1 VNGAPETQS
10 RAGSLPHGFYVDPT
24 IVNRRKSIVGA
35 SLLAMNDDAIS
46 ESALEIRNRVSRQ
59 FALDEV
65 QEALNP

>member
-1 VNGAPETQS
+1 
-10 RAGSLPHGFYVDPT
+10 
-24 IVNRRKSIVGA
+24 VGA

-46 ESALEIRNRVSRQ
+46 ESALEIRNRISRQ